1 MTPTQRTDMETAL
14 HRAADAITRA
24 EGMAPA
30 GMATQWAQLARVE
43 LDRAAAILAA
53 SDTTTTTT
61 DR

>member
-14 HRAADAITRA
+14 NRAADAIKRA
-24 EGMAPA
+24 EDMAPA

-53 SDTTTTTT
+53 SDTTTTT